1 MGRWSLKGRSSSMMI
16 VVGDNKVESDI
27 IKVVT
32 EGINES
38 VRGIQDKDAQVYITG
53 NGGVR

>member
-1 MGRWSLKGRSSSMMI
+1 MVIKGRSSSMMI
-16 VVGDNKVESDI
+16 VVGDDKVEFGI

-32 EGINES
+32 DGINES
-38 VRGIQDKDAQVYITG
+38 VRGIQDKDAGVYITG